1 MQASTV
7 QVRPWRRPAVAF
19 RHLVWLAALAAC
31 LTLVAPGW
39 AQAPPTALQTPSG
52 PAWSELTPAQRA
64 ALKPLQAQWTGIEDA
79 RKRKWLDIAA
89 RFPRMAPEQQQ
100 RLRERMA
107 EWAAMTPAQRN
118 AARLQFETARLVPS
132 DERQARWD
140 AYQALPQEQRQAL
153 VEQAARRAPAVRTA
167 PRPDPIQPEP
177 KSNIVQPAAG
187 GALPRP
193 VAPATVQANVGAST
207 RPINQRPTPPRHQQP
222 GLPKIAASPG
232 FVDSATLLPQRG
244 PQGAAADTPRAAP

>member
-7 QVRPWRRPAVAF
+7 HGSPRRRLATAP
-19 RHLVWLAALAAC
+19 RLLIWLTALAAC
-31 LTLVAPGW
+31 LALTAPGR
-39 AQAPPTALQTPSG
+39 AQAPVAVSTTPSG

-64 ALKPLQAQWTGIEDA
+64 ALKPLQTQWAGIEDT

-100 RLRERMA
+100 RLRDRMA

-140 AYQALPQEQRQAL
+140 AYQALPEEQRQAL
-153 VEQAARRAPAVRTA
+153 VEQAARRAPTARTV
-167 PRPDPIQPEP
+167 PRPDPTRPEP
-177 KSNIVQPAAG
+177 KSNIVQPTAG

-244 PQGAAADTPRAAP
+244 PQGAAADAPRAAP

>member
-1 MQASTV
+1 MPAPFITV
-7 QVRPWRRPAVAF
+7 CRSGRPASASSG
-19 RHLVWLAALAAC
+19 LACLAAL
-31 LTLVAPGW
+31 V
-39 AQAPPTALQTPSG
+39 TALMFGSPLQAQTPAARST
-52 PAWSELTPAQRA
+52 AASELAWAALSPAQRA
-64 ALKPLQAQWTGIEDA
+64 ALLPLQSQWNSIEDG

-89 RFPRMAPEQQQ
+89 RYPRMTAEQQQ
-100 RLRERMA
+100 RLRDRMA
-107 EWAAMTPAQRN
+107 EWAAMTPTQRN
-118 AARLQFETARLVPS
+118 AARIQFETARLVPP

-140 AYQALPQEQRQAL
+140 AYQALPEAQRQAL
-153 VEQAARRAPAVRTA
+153 AEQAARRAPAARVA
-167 PRPDPIQPEP
+167 ARPDPIRSEA

-187 GALPRP
+187 SPPPRS

-244 PQGAAADTPRAAP
+244 PQGAAADPTRPAP